1 VFFEGPGEVW
11 SFGACVAAVTVD
23 RDTGQVR
30 LGRAVWVDDAGRV
43 VNPLLAEGQLHGAYA
58 QGAGQALLEAVVY
71 DEAGQLLTGT
81 LMDCALPRADDFPE
95 PEIVESE
102 TPSPLNPLGVKGL
115 GEAGCIALPPAVASA
130 VLDAVSPWGVTDLD
144 LPLTP
149 EKVWRAMKGR
159 GA

>member
-1 VFFEGPGEVW
+1 VW
-11 SFGACVAAVTVD
+11 SFGACVTAVTVD

-43 VNPLLAEGQLHGAYA
+43 VNPLLARGQLHGAYA
-58 QGAGQALLEAVVY
+58 QGAGQALLEALVY
-71 DEAGQLLTGT
+71 DAAGQLLTGT
-81 LMDCALPRADDFPE
+81 LMDYALPRADDFPE

-115 GEAGCIALPPAVASA
+115 GEAGCIALPPAVVAA
-130 VLDAVSPWGVTDLD
+130 VLDALSPWGVTDLD

-149 EKVWRAMKGR
+149 EKVWRALTGR
-159 GA
+159 GQP